1 MAKIKDKIAYCD
13 EVMATY
19 IKTGDPFVKPAMPNP
34 FEDERKIDI
43 ITFLY
48 MYCTIWRQFAIL
60 ALNLFAEKENVPDY
74 PYLILKDQSISMV
87 RLCKICKLPLVD
99 DIVFHYC
106 GNGRLA
112 INFLYYRQ
120 QMRRALDVERL
131 KESYEAA
138 GNAFKKYKEQATKA
152 LEQEESE

>member
-1 MAKIKDKIAYCD
+1 MGKIKDKIKYCD
-13 EVMATY
+13 EVMANY
-19 IKTGDPFVKPAMPNP
+19 IKTGDPFVKPEMPSP

-48 MYCTIWRQFAIL
+48 MYCTFWRQFAIL

-87 RLCKICKLPLVD
+87 RLCKICKLPLID

-106 GNGRLA
+106 GNGGLA
-112 INFLYYRQ
+112 INFLYYREMLQ
-120 QMRRALDVERL
+120 IAL
-131 KESYEAA
+131 K
-138 GNAFKKYKEQATKA
+138 
-152 LEQEESE
+152 QEEQNEDQ

>member
-13 EVMATY
+13 EVMANC
-19 IKTGDPFVKPAMPNP
+19 IKTGDPFIKPEMPSP

-48 MYCTIWRQFAIL
+48 MYCTYWRQFAIL

-106 GNGRLA
+106 GNGGLA
-112 INFLYYRQ
+112 INFLYYREMLQ
-120 QMRRALDVERL
+120 IAL
-131 KESYEAA
+131 K
-138 GNAFKKYKEQATKA
+138 
-152 LEQEESE
+152 QEEQNEDQ

>member
-13 EVMATY
+13 EVMTNY
-19 IKTGDPFVKPAMPNP
+19 IKTGDPFIKPEMPSP

-48 MYCTIWRQFAIL
+48 MYCTFWRQFAIL

-106 GNGRLA
+106 GNGGLA
-112 INFLYYRQ
+112 INFLYYREMLQ
-120 QMRRALDVERL
+120 IAL
-131 KESYEAA
+131 K
-138 GNAFKKYKEQATKA
+138 
-152 LEQEESE
+152 QEEQNEDQ

>member
-1 MAKIKDKIAYCD
+1 MGKIKDKIKYCD
-13 EVMATY
+13 EVMANY
-19 IKTGDPFVKPAMPNP
+19 IKTGDPFVKPEMPSP

-48 MYCTIWRQFAIL
+48 MYCTFWRQFAIL

-106 GNGRLA
+106 GNGGLA
-112 INFLYYRQ
+112 INFLYYREMLQ
-120 QMRRALDVERL
+120 IAL
-131 KESYEAA
+131 K
-138 GNAFKKYKEQATKA
+138 
-152 LEQEESE
+152 QEEQNEDQ

>member
-1 MAKIKDKIAYCD
+1 MGKIKDKIKYCD
-13 EVMATY
+13 EVMANY
-19 IKTGDPFVKPAMPNP
+19 IKTGDPFVKPEMPSP

-48 MYCTIWRQFAIL
+48 MYCTFWRQFAVL

-87 RLCKICKLPLVD
+87 RLCKICKLPLID

-106 GNGRLA
+106 GNGGLA
-112 INFLYYRQ
+112 INFLYYREMLQ
-120 QMRRALDVERL
+120 IAL
-131 KESYEAA
+131 K
-138 GNAFKKYKEQATKA
+138 
-152 LEQEESE
+152 QEEQNED